1 MDPVADDPRAPD
13 FLRQEW
19 IYQVKYSEVSYILQ
33 AQLHDVPSPAETN
46 PLMLNPALAWD
57 EQQHPWMDLCEIK
70 IDEPILDREV
80 VSRLDMNSNR
90 SPMCDQNSAGDIA
103 GSSLHRSAMRAPS
116 SIRRPRGA
124 GCGRKAREQLI
135 RCRDDSGRSGRG
147 WARDKSEARIAKEAT
162 LSRST

>member
-46 PLMLNPALAWD
+46 PPMLNPALAWD

-80 VSRLDMNSNR
+80 VSRLDMNPNR
-90 SPMCDQNSAGDIA
+90 SPMCIKIPLATSPDQFA
-103 GSSLHRSAMRAPS
+103 SLGHARAIIYP
-116 SIRRPRGA
+116 GA
-124 GCGRKAREQLI
+124 RAVRAAAEKPENN
-135 RCRDDSGRSGRG
+135 
-147 WARDKSEARIAKEAT
+147 
-162 LSRST
+162 